1 MKHKFTKVFVFAAF
15 LAGLLSACQDQ
26 LSMQHAAVE
35 SDIRSAG
42 RKVGTDLSVMPMEN
56 QPETKSAYTGSDAAV
71 KNWTLLQFDAEEADG
86 HLVGAYYQGSSSNI
100 SNIRMQSDHRYNF
113 YAVANLGDVRGEFTV
128 GASDGT
134 LESTM
139 ASWNATKDYSSGSA
153 KAITMSNVTALPM
166 SWKSSSPIAFTA
178 AQLREGAQIDVVLM
192 RLVGRYDIRV
202 NTSGLSAWRFAA
214 TGVTVKGPSAVT
226 PFAASSAVRMTPAD
240 ADRSTN
246 ADITGINNGN
256 AVTYYPLENRYG
268 NLLSSNSTAAGKTQD
283 AVSAASATATP
294 TYVEVSGTLTKTDGS
309 DLSRTVKYR
318 FYLGDGDAAATK
330 NFDVV
335 RNRQHVVTM
344 VLTDAAI
351 DDPYWKVEPG
361 VFTDTRDLRFEDDII
376 RVDAGSSTAENIIRE
391 VDGQAKEFQ
400 YKIILDPALAA
411 VGVTVQV
418 GGSDYDGGAVDAGQI
433 TIVAPAGLSFT
444 TGTIRIETLDGE
456 KYDEATVAVGKGLVA
471 VKVIPVKLGSVG
483 VTYPYIDDLTEV
495 TADIDPTAAA
505 YEDTDFTVYR
515 TTSGNALYQYGY
527 RIFAVY
533 SDGTWEEITDSYSS
547 LPNSSGTSKD
557 SGDGLVLTAGASNSA
572 GFDVGYVSVTK
583 NTYSGTTAF
592 NFRETNNATSGVWHL
607 GTMTLSATYTKDGIT
622 RTGSSVVT
630 WANTVRTME
639 LDIPTNFQ
647 KNGDGNVWIPYSPVT
662 TAKLTAYAVY
672 FDGSRQDISSE
683 VTWSLSTSSYN
694 ANNFNMGD
702 NGNISSTGVLYR
714 RSEGVTEQQANLTVR
729 LPATAEI
736 MTSTHNY
743 GNLSASTRV
752 YVYVTL
758 VSIRATLDAEGLVP
772 AVVYLDELDAQN
784 VGADYDGDDVT
795 DSQSSTF
802 YVWGY
807 FSDGQE
813 SNIVIDNVTYS
824 VVTNAVT
831 SKYYFYGLEREEDD
845 EDVIYWR
852 NYNPSSGVWVSIFR
866 YGPET
871 GWYGYSPDEGVETRY
886 LVKNGTEAS
895 YQAPHTMIVFH
906 KTTPNG
912 TLTAEVP
919 ARYHELDRIEV
930 TPAKKMLTS
939 FGEGN
944 NAYNN
949 ADYVLTAYYTDGTSA
964 NISSSE
970 GVAWTGTSAWY
981 KDAYGQRWNVAT
993 DTYYLTRQASYIR
1006 VRQYRSQIDSDGNAS
1021 IYAGDISNSGTWVER
1036 PILTAS
1042 YTVNGTT
1049 KTASVMGTLENF
1061 APVTGLQLSPATAK
1075 MYMGTSQIISTVSGQ
1090 TGQIFNNFTATA
1102 SFEGAPSKN
1111 VSSDAA
1117 WTCGSKL
1124 TSNGG
1129 GAFTAGYTAG
1139 NETVT
1144 ASYTHLGETKTAT
1157 ATVQVVGPSTVTL
1170 QYYDADNGEWVSGSQ
1185 TVNKGRQ
1192 QQYRVVVTYTDGATK
1207 TLTDGFTLTSSN
1219 TTVMPVSG
1227 VRTTAAAAGTANVTA
1242 TFGGVTS
1249 NAIAFTVR
1257 DNEFTYKLVV
1267 DPKEDSSSLL
1277 GYLCIYPDAGENSV
1291 QFKAYYERY
1300 DHGVL
1305 DTSFGTNGRQDVSSS
1320 ATWTVTDDSGFSWLP
1335 ANTWNAGTHTF
1346 TCGTSAFWYGRIA
1359 ATYNGLTDSAH
1370 VRSGKSGTTT
1380 YSYRIVIFVNGQNND
1395 VDGTQAVYVKN
1406 GSSSALTAMV
1416 QKKPAGGSNWSD
1428 HEDVTGEMSYS
1439 TSSTAWSINTL
1450 GGYTLRAP
1458 GSDGATVVDGT
1469 YTGSNTDYT
1478 SLTVVDVDVCCNAS
1492 GTGGDSYYYR
1502 FTGNYKIEPEVT
1514 TLSYGALQKYVMR
1527 AEYEKY
1533 TNSGG
1538 TEVIL
1543 GSGWTDIA
1551 DTDLAAAISGDTA
1564 YGEVTSYDGPTYVGL
1579 SLKNKNT
1586 DTADHTV
1593 TFTMTVTRQTIG
1605 TQVTGGSHTGDKI
1618 PVGASASIT
1627 VTLEHRDENVTWGD
1641 FYVTLTPASIDHNG
1655 TSAAKAYV
1663 YQYTGGVKAST
1674 PTEVTSST
1682 TFSITSGGSYA
1693 SVSGSTVTGTNTT
1706 TSQQTATVKGVY
1718 TDANGTSHND
1728 SETLTVGAAP
1738 VPTTITYRIVT
1749 SVASS
1754 SIPAFHGSTTA
1765 SAMLQKKEG
1774 SGDWTDE
1781 QNVTAQVSF
1790 SSSNT
1795 NVATVS
1801 GYTVKATNAAGA
1813 ALGTV
1818 SITASASG
1826 DKIGDKAISEYVSA
1840 SVTTTADSPVSL
1852 TVTPSTTNVA
1862 PGGTASFTA
1871 QVTWGSG
1878 ATTTED
1884 IVWSTDG
1891 GTITQG
1897 GVLTAPA
1904 TSGTTV
1910 TVTARY
1916 TCYPDGLSTTVTGT
1930 ATAYATYALLSV
1942 TPVITGRLDDVED
1955 WRLEVNW
1962 TLSFSNGSTGTLMGT
1977 ESNLTETDPIPYSGN
1992 AWYEYSL
1999 DGGSTW
2005 TTFTEGGTVND
2016 RDFVGRG
2023 LTGAPVRVRCKATVT
2038 TYYMTGG
2045 NIVHGS
2051 QTYTS
2056 EVYNFTIHFN

>member
-1 MKHKFTKVFVFAAF
+1 MKHKFTKVFVFAAL

-26 LSMQHAAVE
+26 FSMQHAAVE

-268 NLLSSNSTAAGKTQD
+268 NLLSSNSAAAGKTQD

-471 VKVIPVKLGSVG
+471 VKVIPVKLGSVAA
-483 VTYPYIDDLTEV
+483 TYPYIDDLTAV

-547 LPNSSGTSKD
+547 LPNSSGSSKD

-592 NFRETNNATSGVWHL
+592 NFRETNALTSGVWHL

-672 FDGSRQDISSE
+672 FDGSRQDVSSE

-694 ANNFNMGD
+694 ADNFNMGD

-714 RSEGVTEQQANLTVR
+714 RSEGVTEQQASLTVQ

-784 VGADYDGDDVT
+784 VGADYDGDDAT

-802 YVWGY
+802 HVWGY

-813 SNIVIDNVTYS
+813 SKIVLDNVTYS

-831 SKYYFYGLEREEDD
+831 GEYYFYGLEREEDD
-845 EDVIYWR
+845 EDVIDWSNQNLSY
-852 NYNPSSGVWVSIFR
+852 PSLGVSVSIFR

-919 ARYHELDRIEV
+919 ARYHELDRIEFS
-930 TPAKKMLTS
+930 PAKKMLTS

-944 NAYNN
+944 YSYNT
-949 ADYVLTAYYTDGTSA
+949 ADYVLTAYYTDGTTA
-964 NISSSE
+964 NISGYDAVSWDAD
-970 GVAWTGTSAWY
+970 GNKAY
-981 KDAYGQRWNVAT
+981 FKDANGNYKTLHDNASYMVKH
-993 DTYYLTRQASYIR
+993 DTYVT
-1006 VRQYRSQIDSDGNAS
+1006 VRQYLVDGS
-1021 IYAGDISNSGTWVER
+1021 MTSSYYAGDVNDASTWREV
-1036 PILTAS
+1036 PILSAS
-1042 YTVNGTT
+1042 YTVNGVT
-1049 KTASVMGTLENF
+1049 KSASVMGTLENF

-1111 VSSDAA
+1111 VTSDAT
-1117 WTCGSKL
+1117 WTCGTKL

-1249 NAIAFTVR
+1249 NVIAFTVR

-1267 DPKEDSSSLL
+1267 DPKEDSSSPL
-1277 GYLCIYPDAGENSV
+1277 GYLRIYPDAGENSV

-1320 ATWTVTDDSGFSWLP
+1320 ATWTVTDDSGYSWLP
-1335 ANTWNAGTHTF
+1335 ANTWTAGTHTF
-1346 TCGTSAFWYGRIA
+1346 TCGTSSFWVGRIVA
-1359 ATYNGLTDSAH
+1359 SYSGLTDSAH
-1370 VRSGKSGTTT
+1370 VMSGKSGTTT

-1492 GTGGDSYYYR
+1492 GTGGDSFYYR

-1551 DTDLAAAISGDTA
+1551 DTDLDAAISGDTA

-1605 TQVTGGSHTGDKI
+1605 TQVTGGSHTGGAI

-1627 VTLEHRDENVTWGD
+1627 VTLERQGDNSLVVSPSSLTWDHNSTSSQTITVSSNVSWSVSGGGSDWNVSPASGSGDGTVTVSPKAANAAHSAKTATLTFSGGGQTASVSLSQDAVPDEITYGD
-1641 FYVTLTPASIDHNG
+1641 FYITLTPSTIAADG
-1655 TSAAKAYV
+1655 TSAARAYV
-1663 YQYTGGVKAST
+1663 YRYVNGMKDASA
-1674 PTEVTSST
+1674 TEVTSST
-1682 TFSITSGGSYA
+1682 TFSITAGGTYA
-1693 SVSGSTVTGTNTT
+1693 SVSGSTVTGTNAT
-1706 TSQQTATVKGVY
+1706 TSDQSVTVSGSY
-1718 TDANGTSHND
+1718 TDANSTAHSD
-1728 SETLTVGAAP
+1728 SETLTVQGASAAYP
-1738 VPTTITYRIVT
+1738 VSMTITP
-1749 SVASS
+1749 ASS
-1754 SIPAFHGSTTA
+1754 IIEPGGST
-1765 SAMLQKKEG
+1765 Q
-1774 SGDWTDE
+1774 
-1781 QNVTAQVSF
+1781 VTARVTW
-1790 SSSNT
+1790 SN
-1795 NVATVS
+1795 
-1801 GYTVKATNAAGA
+1801 G
-1813 ALGTV
+1813 
-1818 SITASASG
+1818 
-1826 DKIGDKAISEYVSA
+1826 
-1840 SVTTTADSPVSL
+1840 SVTT
-1852 TVTPSTTNVA
+1852 PS
-1862 PGGTASFTA
+1862 GTD
-1871 QVTWGSG
+1871 VTWSCS
-1878 ATTTED
+1878 
-1884 IVWSTDG
+1884 IVDASNN
-1891 GTITQG
+1891 GTITAA
-1897 GVLTAPA
+1897 GVFSTSYHGTYEVSGSYTAEGHTVSATAGIMATYVLVGADPYYSPA
-1904 TSGTTV
+1904 DPSQSAEATDWSFWCGWTLHFTPSGDDYDASLVTGDGTT
-1910 TVTARY
+1910 
-1916 TCYPDGLSTTVTGT
+1916 LH
-1930 ATAYATYALLSV
+1930 SV
-1942 TPVITGRLDDVED
+1942 
-1955 WRLEVNW
+1955 
-1962 TLSFSNGSTGTLMGT
+1962 S
-1977 ESNLTETDPIPYSGN
+1977 YSYSKH
-1992 AWYEYSL
+1992 YEYRV
-1999 DGGSTW
+1999 GSGTW
-2005 TTFTEGGTVND
+2005 TTYTGGDTITD
-2016 RDFVGRG
+2016 RDFVGVVPAN
-2023 LTGAPVRVRCKATVT
+2023 TGIYVRCVIEVT
-2038 TYYMTGG
+2038 TYGY
-2045 NIVHGS
+2045 VGS
-2051 QTYTS
+2051 SIQNSTFTYTS
-2056 EVYNFTIHFN
+2056 GEYPFMTHFE

>member
-1 MKHKFTKVFVFAAF
+1 MKHKFTKVFVFAAL

-113 YAVANLGDVRGEFTV
+113 YAVANLGDIRGEFTV

-418 GGSDYDGGAVDAGQI
+418 GGSDYNGGAVNAGQI

-471 VKVIPVKLGSVG
+471 VKVIPVKLGSVAA
-483 VTYPYIDDLTEV
+483 TYPYIDDLTEV

-592 NFRETNNATSGVWHL
+592 NFRETNAATSGVWHL

-694 ANNFNMGD
+694 ADNFNMGD

-714 RSEGVTEQQANLTVR
+714 RSEGVTEQQANLTVQ

-743 GNLSASTRV
+743 GTLSASTRV

-784 VGADYDGDDVT
+784 VGADYDGDDAT
-795 DSQSSTF
+795 DSQYSTF
-802 YVWGY
+802 HVWGY
-807 FSDGQE
+807 YSDGQE
-813 SNIVIDNVTYS
+813 SKIVLDNVTYS

-831 SKYYFYGLEREEDD
+831 GKYYFYGLEREEDD
-845 EDVIYWR
+845 EDVIDWSNQNL
-852 NYNPSSGVWVSIFR
+852 NYPSVGVNVSIFR

-895 YQAPHTMIVFH
+895 YQAPHTMIVFQ

-919 ARYHELDRIEV
+919 ARYHELDRIEFS
-930 TPAKKMLTS
+930 PAKKMLTS
-939 FGEGN
+939 FREGN
-944 NAYNN
+944 YSYNT
-949 ADYVLTAYYTDGTSA
+949 ADYVLTAYYTDGTTA
-964 NISSSE
+964 NISGYDAVSWDAD
-970 GVAWTGTSAWY
+970 GNKAY
-981 KDAYGQRWNVAT
+981 FKDANGNYKTLHDNASYMVKH
-993 DTYYLTRQASYIR
+993 DTYVT
-1006 VRQYRSQIDSDGNAS
+1006 VRQYLVDGS
-1021 IYAGDISNSGTWVER
+1021 MTSSYYAGDVNDASTWREV
-1036 PILTAS
+1036 PILSAS
-1042 YTVNGTT
+1042 YTVNGVT
-1049 KTASVMGTLENF
+1049 KSASVMGTLENF

-1090 TGQIFNNFTATA
+1090 TGQLFNNFTATA

-1111 VSSDAA
+1111 VTSDAT
-1117 WTCGSKL
+1117 WTCGTKL

-1267 DPKEDSSSLL
+1267 SPKEDSSSPL
-1277 GYLCIYPDAGENSV
+1277 GYLRIYPDAGENSV

-1320 ATWTVTDDSGFSWLP
+1320 ATWTVTDDSGYSWLP
-1335 ANTWNAGTHTF
+1335 ANTWTAGTHTF
-1346 TCGTSAFWYGRIA
+1346 TCNTSSFWYGRIA

-1370 VRSGKSGTTT
+1370 VCSGKSGTTT
-1380 YSYRIVIFVNGQNND
+1380 YTYRIAVLAENHEGTYQTNEDSSPYVIVATNAGVGLKAEVQRK
-1395 VDGTQAVYVKN
+1395 AS
-1406 GSSSALTAMV
+1406 GSSKWNAVA
-1416 QKKPAGGSNWSD
+1416 
-1428 HEDVTGEMSYS
+1428 DVTSDFSFALSNTIATG
-1439 TSSTAWSINTL
+1439 WSISGSTL
-1450 GGYTLRAP
+1450 TT
-1458 GSDGATVVDGT
+1458 TVGTGTIGGT
-1469 YTGSNTDYT
+1469 YTGADTAYQGYDVVSVNVYANPEGGGGSFYWRWTGNLRVTGASAITYGSTEGYVLEAEVVIASTPEGLDTSTDKEWR
-1478 SLTVVDVDVCCNAS
+1478 TVTVGDVDGSLDSGAS
-1492 GTGGDSYYYR
+1492 
-1502 FTGNYKIEPEVT
+1502 
-1514 TLSYGALQKYVMR
+1514 SYGAFNKQYIGSDFIWGLTNNNSTASDYV
-1527 AEYEKY
+1527 ATVTLT
-1533 TNSGG
+1533 TNKECTSSVISGG
-1538 TEVIL
+1538 HCE
-1543 GSGWTDIA
+1543 GSLPA
-1551 DTDLAAAISGDTA
+1551 
-1564 YGEVTSYDGPTYVGL
+1564 GESA
-1579 SLKNKNT
+1579 S
-1586 DTADHTV
+1586 
-1593 TFTMTVTRQTIG
+1593 MTVTLNSRPTDYLTVSPSSLSWDSDETSSQTVSVASNVSWS
-1605 TQVTGGSHTGDKI
+1605 VTCSNSSDWNVSPASGSGN
-1618 PVGASASIT
+1618 GT
-1627 VTLEHRDENVTWGD
+1627 VTVSPKAANTSTSADKTA
-1641 FYVTLTPASIDHNG
+1641 TLTF
-1655 TSAAKAYV
+1655 SATGVSDVTVDLSQARKAE
-1663 YQYTGGVKAST
+1663 
-1674 PTEVTSST
+1674 EVT
-1682 TFSITSGGSYA
+1682 
-1693 SVSGSTVTGTNTT
+1693 
-1706 TSQQTATVKGVY
+1706 
-1718 TDANGTSHND
+1718 
-1728 SETLTVGAAP
+1728 
-1738 VPTTITYRIVT
+1738 YRVVT
-1749 SVASS
+1749 SVS
-1754 SIPAFHGSTTA
+1754 PSTVSATGTATA
-1765 SAMLQKKEG
+1765 SAMLQSKTG
-1774 SGDWTDE
+1774 SGSWTDVRD
-1781 QNVTAQVSF
+1781 VTSNVSF
-1790 SSSNT
+1790 SSNNGIVS
-1795 NVATVS
+1795 VS
-1801 GYTVKATNAAGA
+1801 GSTLTANNTTTSSVS
-1813 ALGTV
+1813 V
-1818 SITASASG
+1818 SITAGSYTG
-1826 DKIGDKAISEYVSA
+1826 SETVGSYVG
-1840 SVTTTADSPVSL
+1840 TTLTVEAPVAAYPVSM
-1852 TVTPSTTNVA
+1852 TVTATPSIIQ
-1862 PGGTASFTA
+1862 PGGTSQMSARVTWSDGTVTTPAASDVSWSTTRDDAAGDGAVSAQGVFTTDYHGTYTVTGSFTA
-1871 QVTWGSG
+1871 NGH
-1878 ATTTED
+1878 
-1884 IVWSTDG
+1884 
-1891 GTITQG
+1891 
-1897 GVLTAPA
+1897 
-1904 TSGTTV
+1904 
-1910 TVTARY
+1910 TVTA
-1916 TCYPDGLSTTVTGT
+1916 DAGVMST
-1930 ATAYATYALLSV
+1930 YILLGADPYYNP
-1942 TPVITGRLDDVED
+1942 TNPADHAED
-1955 WRLEVNW
+1955 SDWSFWCGW
-1962 TLSFSNGSTGTLMGT
+1962 TLHFTPTGDDYAASAMSGDG
-1977 ESNLTETDPIPYSGN
+1977 ETAHSVSYTYTKR
-1992 AWYEYSL
+1992 YEYRVGAGDWTQSWTG
-1999 DGGSTW
+1999 DGVT
-2005 TTFTEGGTVND
+2005 D
-2016 RDFVGRG
+2016 RDFVGVVPAG
-2023 LTGAPVRVRCKATVT
+2023 TGVYVRCVIEVT
-2038 TYYMTGG
+2038 TYGL
-2045 NIVHGS
+2045 VGS
-2051 QTYTS
+2051 SITHTTFTYTS
-2056 EVYNFTIHFN
+2056 GEFPYMTHFE